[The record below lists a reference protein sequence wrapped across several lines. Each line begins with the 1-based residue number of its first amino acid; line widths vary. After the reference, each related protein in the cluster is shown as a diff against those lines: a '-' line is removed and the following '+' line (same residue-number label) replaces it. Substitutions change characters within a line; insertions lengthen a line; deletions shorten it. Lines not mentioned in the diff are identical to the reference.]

1 VPAKYL
7 ITGGA
12 GFIGSHL
19 TDRLAGRGHDV
30 TVLDDLSSGSA
41 RNLEAAM
48 AGGRVRLVVGSVL
61 DSELVGRCVRDVDAC
76 IHLAAALGVQR
87 IVDRPLEA
95 LLANVRG
102 ADIVM
107 AESNAA
113 RSRVLFAS
121 SSEVYGKQSG
131 EGLTEQAD
139 CRIGAP
145 SYSRWSYAIAKQ
157 FGEALANAYRQDA
170 NAAVATVRFFNI
182 VGARQSSAYGM
193 VLPRFAAQALADEP
207 VTIYGDGRQSRCFT
221 SVHDAVDA
229 IEALLGVTGSAA
241 HGTFNVGTS
250 AAVCVEDLAR
260 LVISRAASQSTI
272 VHVPY
277 AEAYGAGYQELG
289 NRVPD
294 TGALHEL
301 VGWKP
306 RRTIEQMIDEVIASQ
321 LRAMLDASPPAR
333 LRRGNSLPTGVGAGR
348 PLEPAR
354 PGGGASAAVAE

>member
-1 VPAKYL
+1 MPAKYL

-19 TDRLAGRGHDV
+19 ADRLAGRGHQV

-41 RNLEAAM
+41 RNLEGAV
-48 AGGRVRLVVGSVL
+48 AGGRVHLVDGSVL
-61 DSELVGRCVRDVDAC
+61 DSELVKRCVHDVDAC
-76 IHLAAALGVQR
+76 VHLAAALGVQR
-87 IVDRPLEA
+87 IVDRPLEP

-113 RSRVLFAS
+113 GCRVLFAS

-131 EGLTEQAD
+131 EALAEQAD
-139 CRIGAP
+139 CTIGAP

-170 NAAVATVRFFNI
+170 SAAIATIRFFNI
-182 VGARQSSAYGM
+182 VGARQSAAYGM
-193 VLPRFAAQALADEP
+193 VLPRFVEQALADEP

-229 IEALLGVTGSAA
+229 IEALLGVTGSAGN
-241 HGTFNVGTS
+241 GTFNVGAS

-277 AEAYGAGYQELG
+277 SEAYGAGYQELG

-294 TGALHEL
+294 TRALREL

-306 RRTIEQMIDEVIASQ
+306 RRTIEQIVDEVIASQ
-321 LRAMLDASPPAR
+321 LRVMLDASSPAR
-333 LRRGNSLPTGVGAGR
+333 S
-348 PLEPAR
+348 R
-354 PGGGASAAVAE
+354 PGRSRAARVPAARAVEPTRLSGGASAAVVE